1 MGAAVPEH
9 LSCQHCYGTVPYST
23 QTVAATR
30 RHGKGL
36 SLLPVVF
43 RLGLVGWGGG
53 LSSLQ
58 VVGFFLGGGL
68 FVFWFFVVGTT

>member
-1 MGAAVPEH
+1 MPEH

-43 RLGLVGWGGG
+43 RLGLVGWGGV

-58 VVGFFLGGGL
+58 VVGVFLGEGGAVL
-68 FVFWFFVVGTT
+68 FVFCFFVVGTT